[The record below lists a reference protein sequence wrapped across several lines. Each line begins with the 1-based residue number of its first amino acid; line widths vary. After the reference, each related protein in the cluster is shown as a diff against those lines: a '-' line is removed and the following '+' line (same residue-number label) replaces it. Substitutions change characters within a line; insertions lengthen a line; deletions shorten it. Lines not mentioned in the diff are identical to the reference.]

1 MSQKWMMT
9 LEKENLMYLSK
20 GYKGIYDLYYT
31 SPLTGNRTKISTGK
45 SSFREAI
52 RFRNEF
58 NPSAVLNNSIS
69 TEQSIDFKKLS
80 ELLLEYCRVN
90 YSCNT
95 RDLYKRTFR
104 NFLKFIGNKQ
114 LSLYSPMDIENFK
127 NFRIQTVCGSS
138 ANMELRTIKASFN
151 FAIRFGFIKE
161 SPAAKIKQF
170 KLPEKEKLAFSE
182 KDLQALFSVI
192 TDPIIGRIVLF
203 ALHTGCRL
211 SEILNIQ
218 IKDIDY
224 DENFI
229 TIRNK
234 ADFKTKTGK
243 IRQIP
248 ISEGIQRILWALKCH
263 PGDYYIFTLNGPVRL
278 NKDYVSQKFKKF
290 LREANL
296 PEKFHFHCLRHTF
309 ITNLIKNGVSINF
322 VKELAGHTEIK
333 TTMGYVHIELN
344 DLREA
349 ISNYKIAI

>member
-1 MSQKWMMT
+1 MMT

-31 SPLTGNRTKISTGK
+31 NPLTGKRTKVSTGK
-45 SSFREAI
+45 SSYRDAI

-58 NPSAVLNNSIS
+58 NPDEVQKSLNS
-69 TEQSIDFKKLS
+69 TANQSIDFLKLQ
-80 ELLLEYCRVN
+80 ELLLEYCRTN
-90 YSCNT
+90 FSYNT
-95 RDLYKRTFR
+95 CELYKRALS
-104 NFLKFIGNKQ
+104 NFLKFTGNKQ
-114 LSLYSPMDIENFK
+114 LSYYTAMDIENFK
-127 NFRIQTVCGSS
+127 NFRTQTVRKTS

-151 FAIRFGFIKE
+151 FAIRFGFIKD

-170 KLPEKEKLAFSE
+170 KLPEKEKLAFSD
-182 KDLQALFSVI
+182 KDLQKIFGVI
-192 TDPIIGRIVLF
+192 TDPVIGRIALF

-224 DENFI
+224 VENFL

-248 ISEGIQRILWALKCH
+248 ISEAIQRILWALKCN
-263 PGDYYIFTLNGPVRL
+263 PEDYYLFSFNGPTRL
-278 NKDYVSQKFKKF
+278 NRDYVSQKFKKY
-290 LREANL
+290 LRQANL

-333 TTMGYVHIELN
+333 TTMGYVHIELK

-349 ISNYKIAI
+349 IRNYKIAI

>member
-1 MSQKWMMT
+1 MMT

-20 GYKGIYDLYYT
+20 GYRGIYDLYYT
-31 SPLTGNRTKISTGK
+31 NPSSGKRTKVSTGK
-45 SSFREAI
+45 TSFREAI

-58 NPSAVLNNSIS
+58 NPDEAHMSLNS
-69 TEQSIDFKKLS
+69 TVNQSIDFLKLK
-80 ELLLEYCRVN
+80 ELHLEYCMTN
-90 YSCNT
+90 FTYSTCE
-95 RDLYKRTFR
+95 LYKKAIN
-104 NFLKFIGNKQ
+104 NFLKIIGNKQ
-114 LSLYSPMDIENFK
+114 LSYYTVMDIENFK
-127 NFRIQTVCGSS
+127 NYRIQTVRKTS
-138 ANMELRTIKASFN
+138 ANMELRSIKASFN

-170 KLPEKEKLAFSE
+170 KLPEKEKLAFTE
-182 KDLQALFSVI
+182 KELQKVFGVI
-192 TDPIIGRIVLF
+192 TDPVIGRITLF

-218 IKDIDY
+218 IKDINY

-248 ISEGIQRILWALKCH
+248 ISEGIQSILWALKCY
-263 PGDYYIFTLNGPVRL
+263 PEEYYLFSFKGPYRL
-278 NKDYVSQKFKKF
+278 NKDYVSQKFKKY
-290 LREANL
+290 LRQANL

-309 ITNLIKNGVSINF
+309 ITNLIKNGVPVNF

-333 TTMGYVHIELN
+333 TTMGYVHIELK

-349 ISNYKIAI
+349 INNYKIAI